1 MRADPS
7 EGRDTSGSRSHPRG
21 RRRSDHLASALA
33 VLLVA
38 APLAAPAAEP
48 SVRPSVDLDP
58 AAAGPAAAGAPA
70 ALPNGACLSEAVAAQ
85 PGAASYAGRVAV
97 TSAPGGGLG
106 SIQLLDPATPEQA
119 AALQVAFGTC
129 PWPAAPAGGRS
140 LQVRIRPPPDAP
152 SHRAPPTELTPGPPP
167 PPVSLDGKSLKLG
180 TEKAAGF
187 RRPTL
192 VDEGCLHLKLR
203 GKPRLAGLENKVKFA
218 VLRDGSVTQLTFL
231 SPVDPEV
238 ESLVEEA
245 FSACR
250 WIPAADPQGVPL
262 AVWVILP
269 LRIGTFPETGEAR

>member
-1 MRADPS
+1 M
-7 EGRDTSGSRSHPRG
+7 
-21 RRRSDHLASALA
+21 
-33 VLLVA
+33 VA
-38 APLAAPAAEP
+38 GPLAAPAAEP
-48 SVRPSVDLDP
+48 SARPSVELDLVALGP
-58 AAAGPAAAGAPA
+58 SAAGVPA

-119 AALQVAFGTC
+119 ASLQAAFGTC

-192 VDEGCLHLKLR
+192 ADEGCLQLKLR

-238 ESLVEEA
+238 EGLVAEA
-245 FSACR
+245 FAQCR

-262 AVWVILP
+262 AVWVVLP
-269 LRIGTFPETGEAR
+269 LRIGTIPEAGEAP